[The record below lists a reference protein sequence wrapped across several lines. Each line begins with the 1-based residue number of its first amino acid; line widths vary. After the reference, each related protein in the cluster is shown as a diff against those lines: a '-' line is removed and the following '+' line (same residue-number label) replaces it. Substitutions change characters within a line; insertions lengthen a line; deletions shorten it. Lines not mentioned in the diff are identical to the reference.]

1 MLFSVTGMPAKI
13 IIEPKLSDSIEI
25 HILQIAS
32 KWLLLCVHI

>member
-1 MLFSVTGMPAKI
+1 VPMTASLLRYLI
-13 IIEPKLSDSIEI
+13 NLRPKLSDSIEI